1 MYKVGVIGTGKMGG
15 ALTKAILSKKLLS
28 PGNLFIYDTIKKKL
42 SSLAKE
48 GAKPCSMDEI
58 SKKVDIL
65 IIAVKPNNVKNVLEL
80 IKDKLRSSQ
89 MVVSIAAGV
98 TISFICK
105 VLGNFI
111 PVVRVMPNAAIL
123 VDEGM
128 CVISQGPVKDAKKF
142 EFLQRVFQTVGCV
155 LELPENKLDAV
166 TGLSGSGPAYVYK
179 MIQGLIQGGE
189 KTGLPK
195 DISKKLTV
203 QTVLGAAKLIKET
216 SKKIEELVSSIA
228 TPGGTTI
235 EGLKVLEKENLMEL
249 FSKAVIQA
257 TKRAKQ
263 ISLEIEQKI

>member
-15 ALTKAILSKKLLS
+15 ALTKAILDKKLLS
-28 PGNLFIYDTIKKKL
+28 PGNLFIHDPIKEKL
-42 SSLAKE
+42 SPFIKE
-48 GAKPCSMDEI
+48 GAKPSSMDEL

-65 IIAVKPNNVKNVLEL
+65 IIAVKPNSVKSVLEL

-98 TISFICK
+98 TISFIRK
-105 VLGNFI
+105 TLENSI

-123 VDEGM
+123 ADEGM
-128 CVISQGPVKDAKKF
+128 CVISQGPLKDAKKF
-142 EFLQRVFQTVGCV
+142 EFIQRIFQTVGCV

-189 KTGLPK
+189 KAGLSK
-195 DISKKLTV
+195 DTSKKLAA

-216 SKKIEELVSSIA
+216 SKKLEELVSSIA

-235 EGLKVLEKENLMEL
+235 EGLKILEKGNLIKL